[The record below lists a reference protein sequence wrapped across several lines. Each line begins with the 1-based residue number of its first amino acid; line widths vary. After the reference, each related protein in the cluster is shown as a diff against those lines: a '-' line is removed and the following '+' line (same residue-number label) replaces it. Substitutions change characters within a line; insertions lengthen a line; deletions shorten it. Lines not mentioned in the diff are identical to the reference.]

1 MWNYKETELARST
14 KAGLGAS
21 SIHVIT
27 VPEEASKWM
36 LTMEIIT
43 KNIPEVK
50 IFFPRHTL
58 PLKRDILSSKQKG

>member
-1 MWNYKETELARST
+1 MWNYKETDLARST

-21 SIHVIT
+21 NIHVIT

-50 IFFPRHTL
+50 FFFQDTL
-58 PLKRDILSSKQKG
+58 SH